1 MYEVEFYEDENGYF
15 DLLCEMGTRVGAP
28 VTKYLEGDI
37 WELRPLKHRFL
48 YAYYEKGKFI
58 VLHHFIKK
66 SKKLP
71 RRELEH
77 ARIKLKDWLERKK
90 EK

>member
-1 MYEVEFYEDENGYF
+1 LYEVEFYEDENGYS
-15 DLLCEMGTRVGAP
+15 EIAIYI
-28 VTKYLEGDI
+28 K
-37 WELRPLKHRFL
+37 ELQRKSRKNKEVRIQFN
-48 YAYYEKGKFI
+48 
-58 VLHHFIKK
+58 KK